1 MEVVK
6 LNGFLIQYANEAMKN
21 DKEIAME
28 EAKRQRC
35 CHESIQARQFF
46 TSVCK

>member
-21 DKEIAME
+21 DKEIVME

-35 CHESIQARQFF
+35 CHEVKTQ
-46 TSVCK
+46 K